1 MVIAGIVAGGSGRR
15 MGGDIPKQ
23 FYELNGKPVII
34 YTTEVFLKHEKTDR
48 IIIGINPDWADYTKA
63 LIKKYFPDNDNI
75 FITDGGA
82 DRNETIMNMISFAKN
97 VLSCDDRD
105 IILTHD
111 AVRPF
116 VSSDII
122 SESIAVM
129 DECEI
134 CTAAIPETD
143 TVIESEDGKTALAF
157 PDRSRIFRVQTPQT
171 FRLGT
176 FADVYGSLSEQERA
190 AAKDVCRLYKSKGYS
205 VILINGDPSNIKL
218 TYPQDY
224 RFAQAQ
230 TDDKT

>member
-122 SESIAVM
+122 SESIAVINEQLVTLHTQV
-129 DECEI
+129 DVLDVG
-134 CTAAIPETD
+134 TQF
-143 TVIESEDGKTALAF
+143 IE
-157 PDRSRIFRVQTPQT
+157 RRV
-171 FRLGT
+171 FVL
-176 FADVYGSLSEQERA
+176 
-190 AAKDVCRLYKSKGYS
+190 VC
-205 VILINGDPSNIKL
+205 P
-218 TYPQDY
+218 
-224 RFAQAQ
+224 
-230 TDDKT
+230 

>member
-105 IILTHD
+105 ITLTHD

-157 PDRSRIFRVQTPQT
+157 PDRSHHPAQWCQPGHREGCRPRVCFRAIPLPHCPYSLGGTGLLEPIT
-171 FRLGT
+171 ADLRLSGPRHCHH
-176 FADVYGSLSEQERA
+176 G
-190 AAKDVCRLYKSKGYS
+190 
-205 VILINGDPSNIKL
+205 
-218 TYPQDY
+218 
-224 RFAQAQ
+224 
-230 TDDKT
+230 